1 MRRKLIMLAAVI
13 GCVIFAFGVGTSPA
27 AAQDEGLRGRLVH
40 DDQPVPGVTIT
51 VLDDGT
57 EVGSAVTDDDGR
69 WFVPV
74 PAGTYQV
81 RLDESTLPD
90 GLALRNSEPREMELL
105 SGEVRNVLFP
115 LQGSADGPAPGPGQ
129 TPSVPPTGQPAETP
143 GEEEPDR
150 LGEAPETGGEQD
162 EDSEVDVV
170 AGSGGLGRF
179 LALTYSGIHFG
190 LYLALAALGLSLIFG
205 TMGLTNFAHGELVTF
220 GALAAFVFN
229 VTVGL
234 PLVVSALLAVLLGAG
249 FGWFQDRLFWGWLRN
264 RRTGLISMMIISIG
278 VALILRYVYLFRFRG
293 DTRQYAEFVAQ
304 PGIDIGPL
312 AIAPKN
318 LIMDGVA
325 IVVLIAV
332 SLALVM
338 TRLGKATRAVSTNP
352 ALAAASGINVDAI
365 IRLVWTIG
373 GGLAALAGVMLGL
386 FQGVNYQMGF
396 QILLLIFA
404 AVTLGGLGTAF
415 GALLGSM
422 VIGLATQLST
432 LWIPTELKNVGAL
445 AVLIIVIMVRP
456 QGILGRR
463 ERIG

>member
-1 MRRKLIMLAAVI
+1 MRRAVTIITAVLGFLVVSLGFGATSALAA
-13 GCVIFAFGVGTSPA
+13 GEALQGTLINST
-27 AAQDEGLRGRLVH
+27 DT
-40 DDQPVPGVTIT
+40 QPVAGVMIK
-51 VLDDGT
+51 VFSEDGSP
-57 EVGSAVTDDDGR
+57 VGEDTSGPDGK
-69 WFVPV
+69 WAVPV
-74 PAGTYQV
+74 DGPGTYRV
-81 RLDESTLPD
+81 DLDTSTLPE
-90 GLALRNSEPREMELL
+90 GVNLL
-105 SGEVRNVLFP
+105 NNRPSLTLPVFENAARNVLFP
-115 LQGSADGPAPGPGQ
+115 LGAAP
-129 TPSVPPTGQPAETP
+129 
-143 GEEEPDR
+143 
-150 LGEAPETGGEQD
+150 
-162 EDSEVDVV
+162 V
-170 AGSGGLGRF
+170 AGAPVEDEGQSSLTRV
-179 LALTYSGIHFG
+179 LDLTYTGIHFG
-190 LYLALAALGLSLIFG
+190 LIIALAALGLSLIFG

-325 IVVLIAV
+325 IVVLVAV